1 MLQEIVKTI
10 VFQKTV
16 NVFSTV
22 MAIRNVFVSALVT
35 MPLVLMCV
43 HVILVVI
50 TDVPAYMKVN
60 IANLASPVTKRNIK
74 FAII

>member
-1 MLQEIVKTI
+1 MQLEIAKTI
-10 VFQKTV
+10 AFQKMVNAYLTV
-16 NVFSTV
+16 VG
-22 MAIRNVFVSALVT
+22 IRNVFGSALVT

-60 IANLASPVTKRNIK
+60 IANLVSPVTKRNIK